1 LREQTVTPRGA
12 RNNRAPAGTRAGGET
27 LNAQQP
33 APRRGAPLAR
43 GTGAANRQS
52 ASKSKGGAWRG
63 VRAWLPPTVKIAL
76 AVCAGLVLFSGYRA
90 AAASDF
96 FELKAV
102 DVTGTARASDDQIK
116 LIVRQAAAGAG
127 VWKVDLDAVRAEI
140 ERQPWVRKAVV
151 SRVLPSG
158 LRVRVTE
165 RVPRVVVRTNAG
177 RFVWVDDDAVL
188 VGTLAAGHRQPDF
201 FLRGWDESGTDAAR
215 AANRERVAKFLE
227 LAREWEAAGMSS
239 RVSEVN
245 LDDLR
250 DVRAQLA
257 GDDSQIEI
265 RLGGAEW
272 TKRLIQALEAL
283 EAERQTPRGAH
294 ITYIVMVP
302 GPQGVRPVLGFS
314 TGAARAADGD
324 ATADQ
329 LNASVSDAG
338 AVAPAAGASNE
349 TDAGV
354 RKSDAKLE
362 AKSDAKV
369 NVKRDAKAEAARKS
383 SGDAAKRSEALK
395 KSEASK
401 KSEAKRGGGQGE
413 AGERAR
419 TRDGAERPRRVGGD
433 TEQL

>member
-1 LREQTVTPRGA
+1 MREQTVTPRGA
-12 RNNRAPAGTRAGGET
+12 RGRAVSGGRAGDI
-27 LNAQQP
+27 LNVQQP
-33 APRRGAPLAR
+33 APRRGAPTAR
-43 GTGAANRQS
+43 GKGVAAKGT
-52 ASKSKGGAWRG
+52 ASKSKGGAWRSL
-63 VRAWLPPTVKIAL
+63 RAWLPLTIKIAL
-76 AVCAGLVLFSGYRA
+76 AVCAGLVLFRGYRA

-96 FELKAV
+96 FELKSV

-116 LIVRQAAAGAG
+116 LIVRQATAGTG
-127 VWKVDLDAVRAEI
+127 VWKVDLDTLRAEV

-177 RFVWVDDDAVL
+177 RFVWVDDDAVM
-188 VGTLAAGHRQPDF
+188 VGTLAPGHQQPNF
-201 FLRGWDESGTDAAR
+201 FLRGWDESGKDSAQAE
-215 AANRERVAKFLE
+215 NRERVAKFLE

-257 GDDSQIEI
+257 GNDSQIEI
-265 RLGGAEW
+265 RLGGADW

-302 GPQGVRPVLGFS
+302 GPQGVRPVLGFRA
-314 TGAARAADGD
+314 GAAHTADD
-324 ATADQ
+324 ATAGQ
-329 LNASVSDAG
+329 TAASVSNVS
-338 AVAPAAGASNE
+338 AVTASAGASNE
-349 TDAGV
+349 SGVGAKKPDVKSNAKSNAMRQSSDDATK
-354 RKSDAKLE
+354 RSDAK
-362 AKSDAKV
+362 
-369 NVKRDAKAEAARKS
+369 RK
-383 SGDAAKRSEALK
+383 
-395 KSEASK
+395 
-401 KSEAKRGGGQGE
+401 GE

-419 TRDGAERPRRVGGD
+419 TRDGAERPRRVGGE
-433 TEQL
+433 TEQF

>member
-1 LREQTVTPRGA
+1 MREQIVTPRGS
-12 RNNRAPAGTRAGGET
+12 RNNRAPAGTRAAGET

-33 APRRGAPLAR
+33 APRRGAPNAR
-43 GTGAANRQS
+43 GKGAANRQS
-52 ASKSKGGAWRG
+52 VSKGGAWRG
-63 VRAWLPPTVKIAL
+63 VRAWLLPTVKIAL

-165 RVPRVVVRTNAG
+165 RVPRVVVRTDAG

-188 VGTLAAGHRQPDF
+188 VGTLAPGHQQPDF
-201 FLRGWDESGTDAAR
+201 FLRGWDEAGTDAAR
-215 AANRERVAKFLE
+215 AANRERVAKFME
-227 LAREWEAAGMSS
+227 LAREWDAAGMSS

-257 GDDSQIEI
+257 GADSQIEI

-302 GPQGVRPVLGFS
+302 GPQGVRPVLGFR
-314 TGAARAADGD
+314 TGAARAAGD
-324 ATADQ
+324 DAAPASQ
-329 LNASVSDAG
+329 LNASVSDVGAG
-338 AVAPAAGASNE
+338 APAAGASNE
-349 TDAGV
+349 TVAGV
-354 RKSDAKLE
+354 KKPNAKSE
-362 AKSDAKV
+362 AKA
-369 NVKRDAKAEAARKS
+369 DAKADAKTNAARKS
-383 SGDAAKRSEALK
+383 SGEAAK
-395 KSEASK
+395 KSEALK